1 MKCAVI
7 HEVGGIP
14 RVRIKGTYDEC
25 INYMRTTSSRYWS
38 DLIYLNGDGSFGRL
52 ASWVL

>member
-14 RVRIKGTYDEC
+14 RVRIKGTYDDC
-25 INYMRTTSSRYWS
+25 IQYMRTHTRWS
-38 DLIYLNGDGSFGRL
+38 DLIYLNEDGSFGRL